1 LRLPATF
8 NIISTF
14 SKLFALSHRPRET
27 QTRQWTFY
35 AWGKRETPFAGPTRR
50 RRGKDGETSPTH
62 SLTRIGQ
69 LSMSVTPDFVNWELT
84 LCNTVE
90 MTERTFPAGAS
101 PLNKGWLHFTGKDRW
116 PTVAAAVFS
125 CEFTTR
131 RQSDSTVG
139 HYRVVVSYT
148 VGEEISLESLSILVC
163 RTRNT
168 SIAAILFRFVTTQNI
183 LPSSTILISGL
194 GRDFIWSASQ

>member
-1 LRLPATF
+1 
-8 NIISTF
+8 
-14 SKLFALSHRPRET
+14 
-27 QTRQWTFY
+27 
-35 AWGKRETPFAGPTRR
+35 
-50 RRGKDGETSPTH
+50 
-62 SLTRIGQ
+62 
-69 LSMSVTPDFVNWELT
+69 
-84 LCNTVE
+84 

-148 VGEEISLESLSILVC
+148 VGEEIYTGEFVDFGLQDEEYFHRGDTLQIRYDPKNPSRFYYPDLRTRTRFHLICFAIGAGLAAICYAVCCPLKTLMNHIHHVGSILKE
-163 RTRNT
+163 
-168 SIAAILFRFVTTQNI
+168 
-183 LPSSTILISGL
+183 
-194 GRDFIWSASQ
+194 